1 MHLDSEN
8 DPDGLRYM
16 ARLLVVLRRE
26 RELKGWTPKELAGLA
41 KVHNSIIHRAES
53 GERFPSVP
61 VLVRLCRALGM
72 QFSELCVRA
81 EETEPRD

>member
-1 MHLDSEN
+1 MYLNSEN

-16 ARLLVVLRRE
+16 ARLLDVLRRE
-26 RELKGWTPKELAGLA
+26 RELKGWTPRALAGLA
-41 KVHNSIIHRAES
+41 KVHNSIIHRAET

-72 QFSELCVRA
+72 EFSELCARA
-81 EETEPRD
+81 EEIEPKE